1 MNAPEKNMFNDS
13 RRYQNKQSLDF
24 DEVHEKYSKI
34 IFHKCLSFG
43 LSEQDAKDALQD
55 ILIKLYGKLSTF
67 EGGSNLSTWIHS
79 IVANHCVDIVRK
91 RKRQQHTIA
100 YDSNLHEDILEEI
113 EEDIDIRFDKLEK
126 VIEVL
131 SDDEKHLLN
140 LRYSKEFSIKK
151 ISELTTLKESTI
163 KMKLLRLK
171 QKNVKK

>member
-1 MNAPEKNMFNDS
+1 M
-13 RRYQNKQSLDF
+13 
-24 DEVHEKYSKI
+24 
-34 IFHKCLSFG
+34 
-43 LSEQDAKDALQD
+43 
-55 ILIKLYGKLSTF
+55 
-67 EGGSNLSTWIHS
+67 STWIHS

-131 SDDEKHLLN
+131 SNDEKHLLN

-171 QKNVKK
+171 QKNVEKINPTVSLKKE